1 MNTKTIFW
9 TLGGIATV
17 VGGYF
22 IYKRVTQATEFI
34 GEKPKKG
41 TSDTITRGG
50 GSTTTTT
57 TTSTMGLPLKRGSKG
72 EKVTQLQ
79 KFLVSE
85 GYSIGSFGILSDGV
99 DGDFGRMTET
109 AVRENQKPF
118 ATFKSM
124 YPTAVEGQVSADF
137 FNSNIKGRF

>member
-22 IYKRVTQATEFI
+22 IYKRVIQPTEYI
-34 GEKPKKG
+34 GDKSKDGISEIII
-41 TSDTITRGG
+41 SDG
-50 GSTTTTT
+50 GSTTT
-57 TTSTMGLPLKRGSKG
+57 SSNDGLPLKRGSKG
-72 EKVTQLQ
+72 DKVTQLQ

>member
-9 TLGGIATV
+9 TLGGIATI

-22 IYKRVTQATEFI
+22 IYKRVIQPTEYI
-34 GEKPKKG
+34 GDKSKDGISEIII
-41 TSDTITRGG
+41 SDG
-50 GSTTTTT
+50 GSTTT
-57 TTSTMGLPLKRGSKG
+57 SSNDGLPLKRGSKG
-72 EKVTQLQ
+72 DKVTQLQ

>member
-34 GEKPKKG
+34 GVYDENL
-41 TSDTITRGG
+41 
-50 GSTTTTT
+50 GSETTTNTNT
-57 TTSTMGLPLKRGSKG
+57 NTNTNTSSNDGLPLKRGSKG
-72 EKVTQLQ
+72 DKVTQLQ